1 MFNKAKDETAMP
13 EPLATQQ
20 SAAPVRRRVGG
31 GAASILGPDL
41 VITGTIYSEGEIQLD
56 GAVEGDV
63 RAGSLTLGENA
74 SIKGE
79 VEADL
84 AVIHGHLVGSLRA
97 REVRLASTSRIEG
110 DIIHS
115 TLSIEAGAYFE
126 GQCRRADNPLS
137 DAKGGGRGA
146 GQGQTQSQAQAKKP
160 AASYYTTSGGT
171 ASAPTNS
178 GGAVP
183 ADKALNAE

>member
-1 MFNKAKDETAMP
+1 MFNKAKDDTPTPDPVSAP
-13 EPLATQQ
+13 AAAATQ
-20 SAAPVRRRVGG
+20 RRRTTG

-41 VITGTIYSEGEIQLD
+41 VITGTVYSEGEIQLD

-97 REVRLASTSRIEG
+97 REVRLAASSRIEG
-110 DIIHS
+110 DIVHS

-126 GQCRRADNPLS
+126 GQCRRSDNPLEKAS
-137 DAKGGGRGA
+137 AKPGA
-146 GQGQTQSQAQAKKP
+146 NAQVKKP
-160 AASYYTTSGGT
+160 AAAYYG
-171 ASAPTNS
+171 APTAQNS
-178 GGAVP
+178 GTPPTTAAVP
-183 ADKALNAE
+183 ADKVLNAE

>member
-1 MFNKAKDETAMP
+1 MFNKAKDDNTPMAD
-13 EPLATQQ
+13 PLNIQTPQPA
-20 SAAPVRRRVGG
+20 RRRASAG

-41 VITGTIYSEGEIQLD
+41 VITGTVYSEGEIQLD

-84 AVIHGHLVGSLRA
+84 AVIHGHLIGSLRA
-97 REVRLASTSRIEG
+97 REVRLAASSRIEG

-126 GQCRRADNPLS
+126 GQCRRADDPLS
-137 DAKGGGRGA
+137 ESRSKTNSA
-146 GQGQTQSQAQAKKP
+146 SQPKKP
-160 AASYYTTSGGT
+160 GAAPFY
-171 ASAPTNS
+171 P
-178 GGAVP
+178 GGAPAAAAPSGTSASVP
-183 ADKALNAE
+183 ADKALNAG

>member
-1 MFNKAKDETAMP
+1 MFNKAKDDTTMP
-13 EPLATQQ
+13 DPLSIQPPAPQQ
-20 SAAPVRRRVGG
+20 RRRSSG

-41 VITGTIYSEGEIQLD
+41 VITGTVYSEGEIQLD

-97 REVRLASTSRIEG
+97 REVRLAASSRIEG
-110 DIIHS
+110 DIVHS

-126 GQCRRADNPLS
+126 GQCRRADNPLEKS
-137 DAKGGGRGA
+137 SSKPAA
-146 GQGQTQSQAQAKKP
+146 NAQVKKP
-160 AASYYTTSGGT
+160 AAYYATPG
-171 ASAPTNS
+171 APAPSAPTAAS
-178 GGAVP
+178 VP

>member
-1 MFNKAKDETAMP
+1 MFNKAKDDTTMP
-13 EPLATQQ
+13 DPLSTPQTP
-20 SAAPVRRRVGG
+20 APPRRRSG

-41 VITGTIYSEGEIQLD
+41 VITGTVYSEGEIQLD

-84 AVIHGHLVGSLRA
+84 AVIHGHLIGSLRA
-97 REVRLASTSRIEG
+97 REVRLAASSRIEG
-110 DIIHS
+110 DIVHS

-126 GQCRRADNPLS
+126 GQCRRADDPLS
-137 DAKGGGRGA
+137 ESKSAP
-146 GQGQTQSQAQAKKP
+146 KP
-160 AASYYTTSGGT
+160 AAPAKKQGFYSGATPAQGGSST
-171 ASAPTNS
+171 PSNSSAS
-178 GGAVP
+178 VP

>member
-1 MFNKAKDETAMP
+1 MFNKAKDDTAMP
-13 EPLATQQ
+13 EPFSPQPT
-20 SAAPVRRRVGG
+20 AAPARRRMAG

-41 VITGTIYSEGEIQLD
+41 VITGTVYSEGEIQLD

-97 REVRLASTSRIEG
+97 REVRLAATSRIEG

-126 GQCRRADNPLS
+126 GQCRRADDPLS
-137 DAKGGGRGA
+137 EKSSRNTAA
-146 GQGQTQSQAQAKKP
+146 APAQPKKP
-160 AASYYTTSGGT
+160 AAAYYTPAAATGAPAGT
-171 ASAPTNS
+171 
-178 GGAVP
+178 AVP